1 MSENKISIGIKL
13 SPEHMDKLTA
23 RAAKNKRS
31 KVAELTIIVEK
42 LLSK

>member
-1 MSENKISIGIKL
+1 MNENKISIGIKL
-13 SPEHMDKLTA
+13 SPEYMDKLTA

-31 KVAELTIIVEK
+31 KIAELTMIVEK